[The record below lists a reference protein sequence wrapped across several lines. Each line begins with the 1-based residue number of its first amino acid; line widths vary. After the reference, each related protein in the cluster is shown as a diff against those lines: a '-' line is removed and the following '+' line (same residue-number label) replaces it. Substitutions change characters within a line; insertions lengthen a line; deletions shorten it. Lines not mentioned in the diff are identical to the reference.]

1 MNRINLKAG
10 KDYLF
15 FDGDCGICTW
25 SAEAAK
31 RIDAKQQFVI
41 EPYQSFE
48 ERELMGFGIN
58 YDKCAQKLQV
68 ITTQGRVHSGAF
80 GVNYFLWGQFP
91 WILLIAVIYALPL
104 LLLLELIVYRLVASN
119 RHLISNWLG
128 MKACSIRR

>member
-41 EPYQSFE
+41 EPYQSVE

-68 ITTQGRVHSGAF
+68 ITTQGRVRSGAF
-80 GVNYFLWGQFP
+80 GVNYFLWRQFP
-91 WILLIAVIYALPL
+91 YNLLIVVIYALPL
-104 LLLLELIVYRLVASN
+104 LLLLEIIGYRLVASN